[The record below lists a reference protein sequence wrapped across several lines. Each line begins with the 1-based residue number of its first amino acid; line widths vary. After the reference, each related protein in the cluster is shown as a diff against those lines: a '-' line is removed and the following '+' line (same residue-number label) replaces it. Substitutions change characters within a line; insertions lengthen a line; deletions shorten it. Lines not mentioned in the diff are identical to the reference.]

1 MTDHVYQNRKYALEG
16 LSQSLAA
23 ELDAAWGIR
32 ITILEPGVFNTR
44 AITGTDGMHAH
55 VAHPAYTDA
64 NLASAQARAF
74 FGGGGAQNVGG
85 DPAKAARAIFG
96 IARDASVGLRVPL
109 GLDSIAG
116 IEEQL
121 EAIRKDLEIAREW
134 SADLKH
140 EAKA

>member
-1 MTDHVYQNRKYALEG
+1 MTDRVNRRNRKYALEG
-16 LSQSLAA
+16 LSQSLST
-23 ELDAAWGIR
+23 ELDPAWGIT

-55 VAHPAYTDA
+55 TAHPAYTDA
-64 NLASAQARAF
+64 KLPSAQARAF
-74 FGGGGAQNVGG
+74 FGGAAQDVGG
-85 DPAKAARAIFG
+85 DPVKAARAIYG
-96 IARDASVGLRVPL
+96 IARDVRVGLRVPL